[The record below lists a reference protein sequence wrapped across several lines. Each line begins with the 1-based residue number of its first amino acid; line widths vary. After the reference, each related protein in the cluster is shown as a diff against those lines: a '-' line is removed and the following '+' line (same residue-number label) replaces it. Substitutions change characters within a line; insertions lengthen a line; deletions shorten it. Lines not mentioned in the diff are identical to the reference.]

1 MIINLNIL
9 DKILIILMCLLAAI
23 GAIAKSYQ
31 HEWLFLVSVISIFL
45 LAAVSILQILRT
57 FQKQIR
63 NTGNVIVS
71 GNKDF
76 LRNTRII
83 LAKGEETL
91 NKMDSLLKS
100 KEKISD
106 AMNLALRIEKNMVD
120 RLDSLE
126 KAETDAHT
134 ETLNVIDGKYTESSD
149 LLKNQLR
156 TLYDQVDSLFPT
168 FEKIE
173 SNMVDRLDSLEKA
186 ETDAHTKTLNV
197 INRKYAESSDL
208 LKNQL
213 RTFYDQV
220 DSLFSLFSTL
230 KIRHPLPIMRGWP
243 ISPDFANTLISVM
256 LTKRPKNILSLGSGT
271 SDLIIAYCI
280 EKTGSGRLVSLD
292 HDDKFARETQA
303 NLEKHQLSKYGQV
316 FYAPLKKHHINNE
329 DWLWYDI
336 DGLIIE
342 DEIDLLIIDGPP
354 AKTQALARYP
364 ALPLL
369 NKKLSNNVTIILDDA
384 NRTDEKEIIDRWIE
398 EYPELIANKINHETG
413 TCIISLD
420 FSKKIRTT

>member
-9 DKILIILMCLLAAI
+9 DKILIILICLFAAI
-23 GAIAKSYQ
+23 GAIAKLYQ
-31 HEWLFLVSVISIFL
+31 HEWLFLLSVISIFL

-57 FQKQIR
+57 FQKQII
-63 NTGNVIVS
+63 NTGNVIAN

-76 LRNTRII
+76 LRDTRII
-83 LAKGEETL
+83 LARGEETL
-91 NKMDSLLKS
+91 NKIDSLLKS
-100 KEKISD
+100 KEEISD
-106 AMNLALRIEKNMVD
+106 AVNLALRIEENILD

-126 KAETDAHT
+126 KAETDAHAK
-134 ETLNVIDGKYTESSD
+134 TLNLIARKYTESSD

-156 TLYDQVDSLFPT
+156 TLYNQVDSLSST

-173 SNMVDRLDSLEKA
+173 SNMVDRLNSFEKA
-186 ETDAHTKTLNV
+186 ETDAHAETLN
-197 INRKYAESSDL
+197 IIDRKHAESSDL

-213 RTFYDQV
+213 RTLYNQV

-256 LTKRPKNILSLGSGT
+256 LTKRPKNILSLGSGI

-280 EKTGSGRLVSLD
+280 EKTGSGRLLSLD

-384 NRTDEKEIIDRWIE
+384 NRTDEKEMIDRWIE
-398 EYPELIANKINHETG
+398 EYPELIANKIDSETG
-413 TCIISLD
+413 SCIINRN
-420 FSKKIRTT
+420 FSRKTKT

>member
-1 MIINLNIL
+1 MIINLNVL
-9 DKILIILMCLLAAI
+9 DKILIILVLLFSAV
-23 GAIAKSYQ
+23 GAIAKLYQ
-31 HEWLFLVSVISIFL
+31 YEWLFLVSIILTLL

-57 FQKQIR
+57 VQKQIISA
-63 NTGNVIVS
+63 VDLVDS

-76 LRNTRII
+76 SEKTNII
-83 LAKGEETL
+83 LAKEDETL
-91 NKMDSLLKS
+91 NKLDLLLEN

-106 AMNLALRIEKNMVD
+106 VVDLALRIEKNMVG
-120 RLDSLE
+120 RLAFFE
-126 KAETDAHT
+126 KAETEAHAKI
-134 ETLNVIDGKYTESSD
+134 LNVIDRKYTESSD
-149 LLKNQLR
+149 LVKNQLK
-156 TLYDQVDSLFPT
+156 TLY
-168 FEKIE
+168 
-173 SNMVDRLDSLEKA
+173 
-186 ETDAHTKTLNV
+186 
-197 INRKYAESSDL
+197 
-208 LKNQL
+208 NQI
-213 RTFYDQV
+213 

-243 ISPDFANTLISVM
+243 ISPDFANILISVM
-256 LTKRPKNILSLGSGT
+256 LTKRPKNILSLGSGI

-316 FYAPLKKHHINNE
+316 FYAPLKKHHIKDE

-354 AKTQALARYP
+354 AKTQSLARYP
-364 ALPLL
+364 ALSLL

-398 EYPELIANKINHETG
+398 EYPDLIATNIDAETG
-413 TCIISLD
+413 CCIISRD
-420 FSKKIRTT
+420 ISKKTRG

>member
-1 MIINLNIL
+1 MIINLNVL
-9 DKILIILMCLLAAI
+9 DKILIILVLLFSAV
-23 GAIAKSYQ
+23 GAIAKLYQ
-31 HEWLFLVSVISIFL
+31 YEWLFLVSIISIISIFL

-57 FQKQIR
+57 FQKQII
-63 NTGNVIVS
+63 NTGNVIV
-71 GNKDF
+71 N
-76 LRNTRII
+76 
-83 LAKGEETL
+83 
-91 NKMDSLLKS
+91 
-100 KEKISD
+100 
-106 AMNLALRIEKNMVD
+106 

-126 KAETDAHT
+126 KAETDAHAK
-134 ETLNVIDGKYTESSD
+134 TLNVIDRKYTESSD
-149 LLKNQLR
+149 LLKNQLK
-156 TLYDQVDSLFPT
+156 TLY
-168 FEKIE
+168 
-173 SNMVDRLDSLEKA
+173 N
-186 ETDAHTKTLNV
+186 
-197 INRKYAESSDL
+197 
-208 LKNQL
+208 
-213 RTFYDQV
+213 QV

-243 ISPDFANTLISVM
+243 ISPDFANTLISIM
-256 LTKRPKNILSLGSGT
+256 LTKRPKNTLSLGSGI

-316 FYAPLKKHHINNE
+316 FYAPLKKHQIKNE

-342 DEIDLLIIDGPP
+342 DGIDLLIIDGPLG
-354 AKTQALARYP
+354 KTQALARYP

-398 EYPELIANKINHETG
+398 EYPDLIATNVDAETG
-413 TCIISLD
+413 CCIISRD
-420 FSKKIRTT
+420 ISKKTRS